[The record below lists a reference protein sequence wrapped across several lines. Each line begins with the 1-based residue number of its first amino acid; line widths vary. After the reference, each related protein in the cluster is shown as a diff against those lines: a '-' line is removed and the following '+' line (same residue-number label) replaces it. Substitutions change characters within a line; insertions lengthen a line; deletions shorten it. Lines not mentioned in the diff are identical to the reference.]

1 MSDYNFYGN
10 NTPQSANTGLCSF
23 DSATSLI
30 TTANAFAATGD
41 IVYFKIS
48 DTEGAVG
55 VCQKTVTK
63 FLVDTNIYTSI
74 PTSFTPDAAYHF
86 VEADDLLYSDVKSY
100 RFEASVNI
108 ATYSES
114 YRPYNSSFDYKLF
127 IDNKRREFQGD
138 FKTMISTTYV
148 VFKDS
153 CNDFAYLVSFGDD
166 AFTILNNKFKSSVEF
181 NVATR

>member
-10 NTPQSANTGLCSF
+10 NNPQSANTGLCSF
-23 DSATSLI
+23 DSATGLI
-30 TTANAFAATGD
+30 TTANAFAVTGD

-48 DTEGAVG
+48 DTKGAVG
-55 VCQKTVTK
+55 VCQEAVTK

-74 PTSFTPDAAYHF
+74 PVSFTPSAAYHF
-86 VEADDLLYSDVKSY
+86 VEANDLLYSDVRSY
-100 RFEASVNI
+100 KFETSVNI

-114 YRPYNSSFDYKLF
+114 YRPYNTSFDYKIV
-127 IDNKRREFQGD
+127 IDNKRREFQGN

-166 AFTILNNKFKSSVEF
+166 VFTTLNNKFKSSVEF